1 VLKQIKEEGAEALT
15 MGFSNMH
22 EVLRAGGG
30 SFTPAVFQGQRIRG
44 LVETALDETDAWHQR
59 HCSLQAPLVMSTV
72 LAMSLFRSSSIT
84 NVFKRVLDA
93 VRGPVNV
100 GLREITPEALYK
112 ARGRL
117 GWEPLRHVAQA
128 LGQRAAAAVEP
139 SFLNFVPYAMDGVT
153 MEVPDTPENEAEFGR
168 QPGSR
173 GDAAFPQMKGVA
185 LMHTETHIFIDA
197 VWGRYNASELAGAE
211 QLLHNLD
218 SRHILF
224 LDRRYTK
231 VDLWCNIVDTGAHLV
246 HRLSATYEPMKI
258 RRLGRG
264 DWLIEVER
272 WIQLPREPGK
282 GRCKRRRE
290 RRTFRLIQY
299 RIGTCEAVQLLT
311 DLLDPVEYPAEEI
324 AIGYHLRW
332 EIELAL
338 DEGKTHLHTV
348 MHGTMHTTFRS
359 QTPAGIY
366 QEAWA
371 MLATYNL
378 VRGLMAESGRVHGAA
393 PLEIS
398 FVDTLEVIR
407 LALPVLESAGPRG
420 CALLYKRMLR
430 DIADCRLDR
439 SRRPRWAPRVV
450 KRKMSNFKKKRAGD
464 TSIHYDYAAEL
475 RLVAR
480 K

>member
-1 VLKQIKEEGAEALT
+1 

-30 SFTPAVFQGQRIRG
+30 NFTPAVFQGQEIRR
-44 LVETALDETDAWHQR
+44 LVETALDDTDSWHQR
-59 HCSLQAPLVMSTV
+59 HCSLQAPLVLSTV
-72 LAMSLFRSSSIT
+72 LAMSLFRSSSIM

-93 VRGPVNV
+93 VRGDADV

-117 GWEPLRHVAQA
+117 GWEPLRHLAQA
-128 LGQRAAAAVEP
+128 LGQRAAATAKP
-139 SFLNFVPYAMDGVT
+139 SFLGFIPYAVDGVT
-153 MEVPDTPENEAEFGR
+153 MDVPDSPENEVEFGR
-168 QPGSR
+168 QHGSR

-185 LMHTETHIFIDA
+185 LLHPDTHTFVDC
-197 VWGRYNASELAGAE
+197 VWGGYNASELAGAE

-218 SRHILF
+218 SRHVLF

-246 HRLSATYEPMKI
+246 HRLSATYQPKKI
-258 RRLGRG
+258 RRLAPG
-264 DWLIEVER
+264 DWLIQVKR
-272 WIQLPREPGK
+272 RIQLPREPGK
-282 GRCKRRRE
+282 GHCKRRLEKRK
-290 RRTFRLIQY
+290 FRLIQF
-299 RIGTCEAVQLLT
+299 RIGDCETVQLLT
-311 DLLDPVEYPAEEI
+311 DLLDPLQFPAKDI
-324 AIGYHLRW
+324 ALGYHLRW

-338 DEGKTHLHTV
+338 DEGKTHLHAV
-348 MHGTMHTTFRS
+348 KHGTLHTVFRS
-359 QTPAGIY
+359 QTPAGVY

-378 VRGLMAESGRVHGAA
+378 VRGLMAESGRVHGLA

-407 LALPVLESAGPRG
+407 LALPLLENAGPRRRG
-420 CALLYKRMLR
+420 RLYRRMLR
-430 DIADCRLDR
+430 DIAACRLDR
-439 SRRPRWAPRVV
+439 PRRPRWAPRVV
-450 KRKMSNFKKKRAGD
+450 KRKMSNFKLKRSGD
-464 TSIHYDYAAEL
+464 ASMRYDYVGEL